1 MLKEESIKRRI
12 HLSFDRHEILNNA
25 SKEIRD
31 YFEEVIRLTY
41 FSLERDNDEFN
52 HTSSENLRF
61 AIDTALYDDFN
72 MIYEEAKDYEIS
84 NRK

>member
-12 HLSFDRHEILNNA
+12 HLSFERHDVLKDA

-31 YFEEVIRLTY
+31 YFEEIIRLTY
-41 FSLERDNDEFN
+41 ENLEMDKDY

-61 AIDTALYDDFN
+61 AINVTIYDDFGL
-72 MIYEEAKDYEIS
+72 IYEEAKRETQKD
-84 NRK
+84 K